1 MYKRQGLAEAH
12 ISGGLVGETFNSILA
27 DQFLRLRDGD
37 RFFFT
42 SDLDRLLLLD
52 SNFES
57 TLLSD
62 IILRNT
68 DITSI
73 QSNVFITA
81 VPEPS
86 SLMLALGAGL
96 LGLARRRRNSV

>member
-1 MYKRQGLAEAH
+1 MSISALGLPPY
-12 ISGGLVGETFNSILA
+12 
-27 DQFLRLRDGD
+27 GD
-37 RFFFT
+37 F
-42 SDLDRLLLLD
+42 LLLD

-96 LGLARRRRNSV
+96 LGLAHRRRNSV